1 MKPELPRETSA
12 DAANDPA
19 APSRGPRRWL
29 FRFGAVALLGA
40 MAVDALAVVGR
51 HTGRPLLGS
60 IELVQAAMLM
70 ASSAAIVSAT
80 LAEKHAVV
88 HLVIDRLGPGVRA
101 ILLRIHAALCMI
113 FFAALTAGS
122 VWIFYDLRDGYEE
135 SELLRIPYAP
145 LRAISILAVL
155 SAAAIYAA
163 RVGAGRRSVPRV
175 GKRRPTR

>member
-1 MKPELPRETSA
+1 
-12 DAANDPA
+12 
-19 APSRGPRRWL
+19 
-29 FRFGAVALLGA
+29 
-40 MAVDALAVVGR
+40 
-51 HTGRPLLGS
+51 
-60 IELVQAAMLM
+60 
-70 ASSAAIVSAT
+70 VSAT

-175 GKRRPTR
+175 GKRRTTR